1 MVFSFSVMRKSIICI
16 LFTLLVPVLW
26 CSASPVFS
34 LFSEIKSSSLDTLPA
49 PPEISDPILSYQN
62 LIFKKR
68 LDSLQRNI
76 SLSYNEHVQK
86 YIDTYISRK
95 DQIGRMLG
103 LSEYYFPI
111 FERAL
116 KEVGI
121 PDELKF
127 LTVVESSLNPQ
138 AVSRSGAVGPWQ
150 FMSETAKDYGLKMD
164 TYTDERKD
172 PVKASYAA
180 AQYLMDAY
188 KRTGDWL
195 LTIAAFNCGTGAVTR
210 AIEKSGG
217 IADFWRVRPFLPLE
231 TQNYVP
237 AYIATIYAMTFHKD
251 HQISVK
257 PAGFN
262 ILTDVIPVNK
272 RISINSVAEAA
283 GLELKEL
290 LILNP
295 AYKKQII
302 NGSESA
308 PAPLVIPTVSNS
320 AYASLYDLFNNSSEV
335 GTPVPLLAGSS
346 GLKSTVE
353 PESSKLSKSKV
364 HKVKPGE
371 NLISIAAKYNLA
383 TEDLKAWNKIK
394 GSHITVGQ
402 TLVLSESSKAER
414 GSDFIYY
421 TVKSGDTLSAI
432 AGKFK
437 GTSVEEI
444 RELNG
449 LRSSSINPGMRLK
462 ISKG

>member
-1 MVFSFSVMRKSIICI
+1 MRKSIICI
-16 LFTLLVPVLW
+16 LLTLLVPVIR
-26 CSASPVFS
+26 CSASPFS
-34 LFSEIKSSSLDTLPA
+34 LLLSEINSSSPDTLPA
-49 PPEISDPILSYQN
+49 PPEIADPILSYQN

-111 FERAL
+111 FEKAL

-150 FMSETAKDYGLKMD
+150 FMSVTAKEYGLKMD

-217 IADFWRVRPFLPLE
+217 IADYWKVRPFLPLE

-308 PAPLVIPTVSNS
+308 PASLVIPTVSNS
-320 AYASLYDLFNNSSEV
+320 AYASLYDLFNNSAEV
-335 GTPVPLLAGSS
+335 SAPIPLLSVSPAPASTLESGSP
-346 GLKSTVE
+346 K
-353 PESSKLSKSKV
+353 PSKPLV
-364 HKVKPGE
+364 HKVKSGE
-371 NLISIAAKYNLA
+371 SLISIARKYNIA

-394 GSHITVGQ
+394 GSHINTGQ
-402 TLVLSESSKAER
+402 TLVLGENSKSERK
-414 GSDFIYY
+414 SDFIYY

-449 LRSSSINPGMRLK
+449 LRGSSINPGMRLK

>member
-1 MVFSFSVMRKSIICI
+1 MRKSIICI
-16 LFTLLVPVLW
+16 LLTLLVPFIR
-26 CSASPVFS
+26 CSASPISILLSGVMTAQS
-34 LFSEIKSSSLDTLPA
+34 DTLPA
-49 PPEISDPILSYQN
+49 PPEISDPILTYQN

-86 YIDTYISRK
+86 YIDRYISRK

-103 LSEYYFPI
+103 LSQYYFPI

-150 FMSETAKDYGLKMD
+150 FMSVTAKEYGLKMD

-180 AQYLMDAY
+180 AKYLMDAY

-217 IADFWRVRPFLPLE
+217 IADYWKVRPFLPLE

-251 HQISVK
+251 HEISVK

-272 RISINSVAEAA
+272 RISIHSVAEAA
-283 GLELKEL
+283 GLELEEL

-320 AYASLYDLFNNSSEV
+320 AYASLYDLFNNSVELSA
-335 GTPVPLLAGSS
+335 PLPLLSVSS
-346 GLKSTVE
+346 GST
-353 PESSKLSKSKV
+353 SKLESESPKIAKPQVHQVKS
-364 HKVKPGE
+364 GE
-371 NLISIAAKYNLA
+371 SLISIARKYQLA
-383 TEDLKAWNKIK
+383 VEDLKAWNKIK
-394 GSHITVGQ
+394 GSHIASGQ
-402 TLVLSESSKAER
+402 TLVLYKDSKAEQK
-414 GSDFIYY
+414 SNFIYY
-421 TVKSGDTLSAI
+421 TVKAGDTLSSI

-437 GTSVEEI
+437 TTSVEEI

-449 LRSSSINPGMRLK
+449 LVNSVINPGMRLK